1 MLCFLFCHQRFCI
14 SLATLKNPWILN
26 QNALKKKKKKKN
38 SKEFLKHLVSDG
50 QMELFVKHKCT
61 FIWCSYHFNTPYCVN
76 LHYPQSKREIL
87 FQKEKQYSAKLHDF
101 FHILCR
107 MDLYF
112 KRLMIY
118 QIYLSNIRDTSSVT
132 VLSNLQFKLILSM
145 LKKMLQK

>member
-26 QNALKKKKKKKN
+26 QNALKKKKKKKKLQIVFKSSCFWWTN
-38 SKEFLKHLVSDG
+38 G
-50 QMELFVKHKCT
+50 T